1 MTQEFEELFE
11 KVLAEQPEI
20 FKKEGNPEHLKI
32 LLQGTDA
39 WNRWKKDNPE
49 VTPNLKYVDLTVESI
64 KKTDID
70 EKNSEYVKHLSININ
85 LNYAH
90 LMGADFMFAN
100 LRGASLSRA
109 NLENA
114 VLTHAHLEEVP
125 LMEAHLERANLRNA
139 HLEKTYLMEAHL
151 EEADLTGAHLE
162 EACFRDAYLERANLE
177 GAYLKKTFFASAHLE
192 GANLSEANFEGAN
205 LSGVNFEGTNL
216 SRANFENAD
225 VTDIIYKKQIRL
237 GKMVLWK
244 KNTIKSFKNIRVAT
258 CYGNPLFKR
267 YAQDMDYLCQFK
279 KEHKYLYYLWQ
290 YSSNFGQSLL
300 LWAGW
305 SFLLAILFATVF
317 YFMGTGCFYIN
328 PHKVGNLPFD
338 FLTMSYYS
346 IVTFTTLGFGDVT
359 PITRTAAFL
368 VTFEVIFGYI
378 MLGGLISIF
387 ANKLARRS

>member
-1 MTQEFEELFE
+1 L
-11 KVLAEQPEI
+11 I
-20 FKKEGNPEHLKI
+20 KKWKFNG
-32 LLQGTDA
+32 
-39 WNRWKKDNPE
+39 RWKFCCLFK
-49 VTPNLKYVDLTVESI
+49 LESVLP
-64 KKTDID
+64 KKCVFFWIFID
-70 EKNSEYVKHLSININ
+70 HI
-85 LNYAH
+85 
-90 LMGADFMFAN
+90 
-100 LRGASLSRA
+100 
-109 NLENA
+109 
-114 VLTHAHLEEVP
+114 
-125 LMEAHLERANLRNA
+125 
-139 HLEKTYLMEAHL
+139 
-151 EEADLTGAHLE
+151 
-162 EACFRDAYLERANLE
+162 
-177 GAYLKKTFFASAHLE
+177 
-192 GANLSEANFEGAN
+192 
-205 LSGVNFEGTNL
+205 
-216 SRANFENAD
+216 
-225 VTDIIYKKQIRL
+225 Q
-237 GKMVLWK
+237 
-244 KNTIKSFKNIRVAT
+244 